1 MIGRLPRQCRQQQ
14 LRRPISG
21 GKKSKKTGRSLA
33 PVLTRRTLETVS
45 NANTY
50 VRTQA
55 IKHKA
60 TELDYTYIGHVYAV
74 SKHGAFANKPQ
85 VIPLTGL
92 EGCTGI
98 AVVSEKGYWISH
110 FMEVAMDADQPD
122 HKTMWSHLIKD
133 ATNGKAG
140 KYTPPHQLSDI
151 FDAESKPT
159 IYISR
164 PKHNGAKLYTPLINQ
179 IMAQIKKGP
188 LANAAEEEFDY
199 KKMMGDQEK
208 NTLGETTAR
217 GKMLVEYTNDQQKDS
232 KTQSPQQAMYRV
244 WLEDKDY
251 SKTWP
256 ALKTQQ
262 GTASN
267 EEAGD
272 KVTKQEYT
280 NHCLVDTSKTIPNEN
295 LDDILAAI
303 CNKASLDVGS
313 PISAAHQ
320 KTQIKIGMSSSQT
333 GCHPSP
339 ASKKLPRTQCKRAV
353 TKALESCPN
362 PAGGF
367 LGNKPLTWNAKGLG
381 CVDISVYEE

>member
-1 MIGRLPRQCRQQQ
+1 MKLSLFIFFLLSALAIASNVLETETNVSEESTLVARAKATPTKYICGAKNSSCGSKRSKKGSKTRACPV
-14 LRRPISG
+14 SG
-21 GKKSKKTGRSLA
+21 GKKSKKTSRSLA
-33 PVLTRRTLETVS
+33 PVLTRRTLDSVS

-50 VRTQA
+50 VPTQA

-74 SKHGAFANKPQ
+74 SKHGSFANKPQ

-110 FMEVAMDADQPD
+110 FMEVAMDGDQPD

-133 ATNGKAG
+133 ATHGKAG

-151 FDAESKPT
+151 FDADSKPK

-164 PKHNGAKLYTPLINQ
+164 PKHNGVKLYTPLINQ

-188 LANAAEEEFDY
+188 LAHASEIEFDY
-199 KKMMGDQEK
+199 KKMMGEAEK

-251 SKTWP
+251 SNTWP

-262 GTASN
+262 GTAGD
-267 EEAGD
+267 EEAAD
-272 KVTKQEYT
+272 KVTKKEYT
-280 NHCLVDTSKTIPNEN
+280 DHCLVDTSKTIPKDN

-303 CNKASLDVGS
+303 CNKAQLDGKYFS
-313 PISAAHQ
+313 
-320 KTQIKIGMSSSQT
+320 
-333 GCHPSP
+333 
-339 ASKKLPRTQCKRAV
+339 
-353 TKALESCPN
+353 
-362 PAGGF
+362 F
-367 LGNKPLTWNAKGLG
+367 LLTDAWDA
-381 CVDISVYEE
+381 D